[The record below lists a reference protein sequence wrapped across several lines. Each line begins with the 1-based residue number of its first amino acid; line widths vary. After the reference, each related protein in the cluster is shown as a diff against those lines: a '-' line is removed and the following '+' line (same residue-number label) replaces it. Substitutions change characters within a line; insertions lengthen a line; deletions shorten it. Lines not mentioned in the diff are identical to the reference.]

1 MERIGVLTSGGDA
14 PGMNSTLRAIVRTA
28 VRADLEVIGFQRGYE
43 GLINQ
48 EYIQLDVRSVGGIIQ
63 DGGTI
68 LRTFRCPKF
77 REAEG
82 QEKAV
87 ENLEELGIHGLVVIG
102 GDGSLRGA
110 DELSQRWDE
119 GQVMGIPASIDNDI
133 GGTDLCIGFDTA
145 VNTAL
150 ESVDRIRDTAT
161 SHERVF
167 VIEVMGRDTG
177 HIALSVGLAGGAEEI
192 LIPEQDYDVDEIGVR
207 IREGMNRGKLHY
219 IVVLAEGAGKGFK
232 LADQLKERSGMET
245 RVAVLGH
252 IQRGGS
258 PTAWDRIL
266 GAKMGNFSVKA
277 LLEGEDRVSVGVRSG
292 NRNLMPIN
300 EVIDGKSLSWENL
313 EVARTLSI

>member
-1 MERIGVLTSGGDA
+1 LERIGVLTSGGDA
-14 PGMNSTLRAIVRTA
+14 PGMNPTLRSVVRTA
-28 VRADLEVIGFQRGYE
+28 VQADLEVTGFQRGYE
-43 GLINQ
+43 GLINK

-63 DGGTI
+63 EGGTI
-68 LRTFRCPKF
+68 LRTFRCPRFK
-77 REAEG
+77 EDEG
-82 QEKAV
+82 QKIAL
-87 ENLEELGIHGLVVIG
+87 ENLNNLGIGGLIVIG

-110 DELSQRWDE
+110 RRLHEKWDH
-119 GQVMGIPASIDNDI
+119 GQVVGIPASIDNDV
-133 GGTDLCIGFDTA
+133 GGTDLCIGFDSA

-167 VIEVMGRDTG
+167 IIEVMGRDTG

-192 LIPEQDYDVDEIGVR
+192 LIPEQDYDVDSIGQR
-207 IREGMNRGKLHY
+207 IREGMGRGKLHY

-232 LADQLKERSGMET
+232 LADQLTEKSGKET

-252 IQRGGS
+252 IQRGGA

-266 GAKMGNFSVKA
+266 GAKMGNFAVKA
-277 LLEGEDRVSVGVRSG
+277 LLEGESGVSIGVRSG
-292 NRNLMPIN
+292 NRNITPI
-300 EVIDGKSLSWENL
+300 EDVVDGKELSWENL